1 VDRVG
6 SVLAY
11 SLQVGDVPAGSLIL
25 MRGVGQ
31 PVFSLSELQR
41 GSLFAAQLALALET
55 ARLNG
60 ELEAR
65 VKDLEATRGE
75 LVKAEKLATVGK
87 LAAGLTHEL
96 SNPLAFTKA
105 SLHTLSSYSRDVK
118 ALWTTAR
125 EVAEELT
132 QRDEPRSAELARR
145 LLTAAG
151 QQTQTSI
158 QDVEDAAGD
167 AMDGMRRVEA
177 LLTELRALSGGGPV
191 SPAERVDVVQLLAG
205 WTREGLLSR
214 PLQMEVGA
222 PVFAQVGRE
231 DLEASLGRILTFLC
245 EASPER
251 AGMPPAPVVIRAS
264 YEAGRPVMQLEDP
277 LLELSEARRA
287 DIFDP
292 RIQADSQGGHTLRLN
307 FGLAL
312 AWRLLRRMGADLTVS
327 PGVSGGSTFRLVLPV
342 AE

>member
-1 VDRVG
+1 VDRLG
-6 SVLAY
+6 SALAY
-11 SLQVGDVPAGSLIL
+11 SLQVGDAPAGSLIL
-25 MRGVGQ
+25 LRGVGQ
-31 PVFSLSELQR
+31 PVFSVSELQR

-60 ELEAR
+60 ELEVR
-65 VKDLEATRGE
+65 VKDLEATRSE

-105 SLHTLSSYSRDVK
+105 SLQALSSYSRDVK
-118 ALWTTAR
+118 SLWTTAR
-125 EVAEELT
+125 EVAEELS
-132 QRDEPRSAELARR
+132 RREDPRSAELAQR

-151 QQTQTSI
+151 QETKASI
-158 QDVEDAAGD
+158 QDAEDAAGD

-191 SPAERVDVVQLLAG
+191 SPAERVDVVELLGA

-214 PLQMEVGA
+214 PLRVAAAA
-222 PVFAQVGRE
+222 PVFAQVGRD
-231 DLEASLGRILTFLC
+231 DLESSLGRILTFLC
-245 EASPER
+245 ESSPT
-251 AGMPPAPVVIRAS
+251 ATPPVPLVIRAS
-264 YEAGRPVMQLEDP
+264 YEAGRPVMLLEDP
-277 LLELSEARRA
+277 LLELTEVRRA
-287 DIFDP
+287 EIFDP
-292 RIQADSQGGHTLRLN
+292 HIHADARGGHTMRLD
-307 FGLAL
+307 FGLAM

-327 PGVSGGSTFRLVLPV
+327 AGTSGGSAFRLALPA